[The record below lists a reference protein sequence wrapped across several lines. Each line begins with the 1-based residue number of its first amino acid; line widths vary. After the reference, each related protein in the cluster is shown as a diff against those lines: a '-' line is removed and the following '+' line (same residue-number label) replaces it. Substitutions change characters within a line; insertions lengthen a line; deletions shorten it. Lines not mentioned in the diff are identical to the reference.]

1 MIWTWDINS
10 TVKCD
15 RLWDDALEEVFF
27 PRRHLTNFWKSEQK
41 SLSESDKEDDLR
53 SEFKKIIL
61 WRPER

>member
-15 RLWDDALEEVFF
+15 RLWDGALEEVFF

-53 SEFKKIIL
+53 
-61 WRPER
+61 